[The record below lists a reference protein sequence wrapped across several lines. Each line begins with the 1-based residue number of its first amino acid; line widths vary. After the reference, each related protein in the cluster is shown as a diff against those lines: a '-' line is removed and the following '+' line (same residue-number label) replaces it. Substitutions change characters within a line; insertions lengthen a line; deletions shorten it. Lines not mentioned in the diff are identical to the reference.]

1 MANAGFGL
9 PYIAT
14 ISIASGN
21 PEVRSASNLA
31 NDEPGLVYE
40 SGNVVANNGVVA
52 IKVAC
57 SGAVSFVSVLGLNVA
72 SDIRV
77 FSYTSQA
84 NMDANTSPVL
94 VANYTAAMSTN
105 KSSTNFKH
113 FVRFNDVST
122 GFYRVELRNL
132 SGATASLT
140 AWRLL
145 IGKWIEPADNI
156 EVQAQASIDDRSAR
170 RYSSIG
176 RRNFTKYGI
185 YPTFTG
191 KWPWISDTEYKTMI
205 RPMMLQYGASVPVL
219 FVLDYAESVWGQDGL
234 YYGDLE
240 RDQSIVLD
248 DGQLYS
254 YSFTIVD
261 IAPVD
266 LTA

>member
-1 MANAGFGL
+1 M
-9 PYIAT
+9 Y
-14 ISIASGN
+14 
-21 PEVRSASNLA
+21 
-31 NDEPGLVYE
+31 NDEPGLVFE
-40 SGNVVANNGVVA
+40 SPSVANGGLVSFK
-52 IKVAC
+52 ITC
-57 SGAVSFVSVLGLNVA
+57 SGAVSFVSILGLPSSATVDLTRFPTQTDMDNGTNGTV
-72 SDIRV
+72 V
-77 FSYTSQA
+77 F
-84 NMDANTSPVL
+84 
-94 VANYTAAMSTN
+94 TATAPISTN
-105 KSSTNFKH
+105 KSSTHFKL
-113 FVRFNDVST
+113 FKKFTAVST
-122 GFYRVELRNL
+122 GFYRLNL
-132 SGATASLT
+132 INNSGSAGPVIF
-140 AWRLL
+140 WRLL
-145 IGKWIEPADNI
+145 MGKWVEPADNI

-205 RPMMLQYGASVPVL
+205 RPMMLQYGASVPVV
-219 FVLDYAESVWGQDGL
+219 FVLDWEENVWGQDGL

>member
-9 PYIAT
+9 PQAYTIAAVT
-14 ISIASGN
+14 GTQ
-21 PEVRSASNLA
+21 VRPASNLL

-40 SGNVVANNGVVA
+40 SNTIAN
-52 IKVAC
+52 
-57 SGAVSFVSVLGLNVA
+57 GAESYIDIDYTGSISFLCVLGLVSSA
-72 SDIRV
+72 QIRV
-77 FSYTSQA
+77 ITYTSA
-84 NMDANTSPVL
+84 ATRTANTGGVDITGFKTL
-94 VANYTAAMSTN
+94 STN
-105 KSSTNFKH
+105 KSSTNHKH
-113 FVRFNDVST
+113 FVTFAAQSS
-122 GFYRVELRNL
+122 GFIRVGILNN
-132 SGATASLT
+132 SGAAVPLI

-145 IGKWIEPADNI
+145 LGKWIEPADNI

-170 RYSSIG
+170 RYSSTG

-185 YPTFTG
+185 YATFTG
-191 KWPWISDTEYKTMI
+191 KWPWISDTEYKTLI
-205 RPMMLQYGASVPVL
+205 RPMMLQYGASVPVV